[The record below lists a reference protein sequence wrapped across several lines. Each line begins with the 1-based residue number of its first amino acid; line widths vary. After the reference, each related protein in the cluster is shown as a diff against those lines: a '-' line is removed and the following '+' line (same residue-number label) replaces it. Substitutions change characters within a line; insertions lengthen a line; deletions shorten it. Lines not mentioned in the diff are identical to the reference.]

1 MTDYCSKE
9 MHVIKRSGNK
19 EAVAFDKILN
29 RVKILG
35 GDNLKVNYSA
45 LVIKVIDQL
54 HDNISTS
61 KIDELTAEQAASLAT
76 KHPDYGKLA
85 SALVVSN
92 LQKNTTSSFSEA
104 MNALYKYIDDQ
115 NNTHLLSDEFI
126 NVVNENKDC
135 FDNLVDH
142 NRDYL
147 IDYFGFKTLERAYLM
162 HINKK
167 IIERPQY
174 MWMRVA
180 VSLHLDD
187 LVKVKETYDLISQK
201 YFTHATPTLFNA
213 GTPRPQLSSCFLIAM
228 ESDSVDG
235 IYNTLKE
242 CANISKWAGGIGL
255 HIHNI
260 RGTGSHIRGTNGTSN
275 GIIPMLGVFNK
286 TARYIDQCVS
296 PETYIY
302 TKNGSIQ
309 IQNIKNSDYIYNS
322 KGLIEKIDNILE
334 HPYDGE
340 IYNIETM
347 HSINKLE
354 ITPEHPVLVMVDQ
367 YKGTNF
373 NIITKRIEAYE
384 KNKNIMDIFENNA
397 ENENEIFQWK
407 EAKNLTYDDMPVF
420 VIPTYSEDNN
430 KLSWKDCYMYGII
443 LGDGCLS
450 NKYTNGYISMHTI
463 NKREILEFCK
473 SYFDEKYVEY
483 KIQTEG
489 NVTRLRWNKTI
500 NLPFRYSDIYD
511 NNQEKHICSEW
522 LNLPIEKAKYI
533 VKGLIDTDGCKNK
546 EVVFDSTSYNLIEN
560 MRFLLLKMGIPT
572 SGYKRDRI
580 GEKHTTERG
589 IIENKKISYC
599 LRIPQTKELCEL
611 LGIEYTSKFFKFLR
625 YKNLL
630 FTRIKSITKSHYEGT
645 LYDLQLKETHNYM
658 IHNGIIHNGG
668 GKRAGS
674 FAIYIEP
681 HHPDIEEFLDL
692 KKNHG
697 DEELRARDLFY
708 ALWISDLFMER
719 VQANAKWS
727 LFCPDQTPGLSDCYG
742 HAYKDLY
749 LEYEEAGRYVKQ
761 IEARDLWIKILD
773 SQMET
778 GTPYMLYK
786 DAVNYKS
793 NQKNLGTIKSSN
805 LCVEIA
811 EFSSPDETAVCNLA
825 SIGLT
830 KFVKE
835 TENPFSN
842 VKVYS
847 KKNCNW
853 CLLLKALLRKRNID
867 FEEIVLESDEEIK
880 EFKETYNV
888 TTVPQLIDNGELIG
902 GYNTIEEKLRYTFDY
917 EKLHKITKVIA
928 NNLNKIIDINYYPT
942 PKTKRSNLNH
952 RPIGI
957 GVQGLADV
965 FILMDTPFDSE
976 EAKVININIFKTIY
990 HAALEKS
997 LELSQDRIADIKYLR
1012 DEYKTNWDFADESD
1026 ICTEYVI
1033 FNNTEAS
1040 SVEAQNTDERIKQ
1053 ALKHI
1058 KPIRKEIEYFTH
1070 DKSGHKST
1078 AGAYQSFDGSP
1089 ASKGLLQYDFWK
1101 VDPNKD
1107 SDLKYDWNKLKTN
1120 ICKYGIRNSL
1130 LVAPMPT
1137 ASTSQILGNNE
1148 CFEPITSNIYS
1159 RRTLAGEFVVANKY
1173 LIEDL
1178 LHLDMWNET
1187 IKNNIIQNKGSIQY
1201 IDIIPQRI
1209 KDKYKI
1215 VWEIPIK
1222 HLINLSKD
1230 RGAYICQ
1237 SQSLNLWVE
1246 EPNAKT
1252 LTNMH
1257 FYSWKQGLK
1266 TGIYYLRRKPR
1277 HQPQQF
1283 TIEPEKKVN
1292 LIVSEEEEGCTMCS
1306 G

>member
-35 GDNLKVNYSA
+35 GENNLKINYSA

-85 SALVVSN
+85 SSLVVSN
-92 LQKNTTSSFSEA
+92 LQKNTSNSFSEA
-104 MNALYKYIDDQ
+104 MNKLYKFVDDQ
-115 NNTHLLSDEFI
+115 IGTHLLSDEFI
-126 NVVNENKDC
+126 NVVNKHSEY
-135 FDNLVDH
+135 FDNLVDY

-174 MWMRVA
+174 MWLRVA
-180 VSLHLDD
+180 ISLHLDD
-187 LVKVKETYDLISQK
+187 LPKVKETYDLMSQK

-286 TARYIDQCVS
+286 TARYIDQCVT

-302 TKNGSIQ
+302 TKNGSIE

-322 KGLIEKIDNILE
+322 KGQIEKIDNILE
-334 HPYDGE
+334 HSYDGD

-347 HSINKLE
+347 HSINTLQ

-367 YKGTNF
+367 SKGTNF
-373 NIITKRIEAYE
+373 NIITKRIEACE

-443 LGDGCLS
+443 LGDGSLS

-489 NVTRLRWNKTI
+489 NITRLRWNKTI
-500 NLPFRYSDIYD
+500 HLPFRYSDIYD

-611 LGIEYTSKFFKFLR
+611 LEIEYTSKFFKFLR

-630 FTRIKSITKSHYEGT
+630 FTRIKSIKKSHYEGT

-719 VQANAKWS
+719 VQTNAKWS

-742 HAYKDLY
+742 QAYKDLY
-749 LEYEEAGRYVKQ
+749 LQYEEAGKYVKQ

-805 LCVEIA
+805 LCTEIT

-867 FEEIVLESDEEIK
+867 FEEIVLDSEEEIK

-902 GYNTIEEKLRYTFDY
+902 GYNIIEEKLRHRFDY
-917 EKLHKITKVIA
+917 KKLHEVTKVIT

-965 FILMDTPFDSE
+965 FILMDIPFESE

-1012 DEYKTNWDFADESD
+1012 DEYKNNWDFAHEND
-1026 ICTEYVI
+1026 ICTEYLI
-1033 FNNTEAS
+1033 FNNTDAS
-1040 SVEAQNTDERIKQ
+1040 SETAKLTDERIEQ

-1058 KPIRKEIEYFTH
+1058 KPIRKEIEYLTK

-1078 AGAYQSFDGSP
+1078 AGAYQSFDDCP
-1089 ASKGLLQYDFWK
+1089 ASKGLLQFDFWK

-1107 SDLKYDWNKLKTN
+1107 SELKYDWNTLKAN

-1148 CFEPITSNIYS
+1148 CFEPLTSNIYS

-1178 LHLDMWNET
+1178 MHLDMWNET

-1201 IDIIPQRI
+1201 IHTIPQRI

-1222 HLINLSKD
+1222 HLINMSKD

-1292 LIVSEEEEGCTMCS
+1292 LVVGEEEGCTMCS